1 LRLHQMTISRSDATD
16 SCGGYK
22 AISDVQEIS
31 EQMERIQNELGS
43 LTMLEMKK
51 RDLKVKEEKAHD
63 GRHFVL
69 KRKLNFGLSN

>member
-1 LRLHQMTISRSDATD
+1 MRLLQMTILRSDATD
-16 SCGGYK
+16 SCCGYK

-51 RDLKVKEEKAHD
+51 RDLKVKEEKAHH

-69 KRKLNFGLSN
+69 VGR

>member
-1 LRLHQMTISRSDATD
+1 LRLLQMTILRSDATD
-16 SCGGYK
+16 SCCGYK

-51 RDLKVKEEKAHD
+51 RDLKVKEEKAHH

-69 KRKLNFGLSN
+69 VGR

>member
-1 LRLHQMTISRSDATD
+1 MATRL
-16 SCGGYK
+16 C
-22 AISDVQEIS
+22 SDVQEIS

-51 RDLKVKEEKAHD
+51 RDLKVSEEKAHH

-69 KRKLNFGLSN
+69 KRKLNFGHSN

>member
-1 LRLHQMTISRSDATD
+1 LRLLQMTISRGDASD
-16 SCGGYK
+16 SCCGYK
-22 AISDVQEIS
+22 AVSDVQEIS

-51 RDLKVKEEKAHD
+51 RDLKVNEEKAHD

-69 KRKLNFGLSN
+69 VGS

>member
-1 LRLHQMTISRSDATD
+1 MTVVVATRL
-16 SCGGYK
+16 C
-22 AISDVQEIS
+22 SDVQEIS

-69 KRKLNFGLSN
+69 AGR